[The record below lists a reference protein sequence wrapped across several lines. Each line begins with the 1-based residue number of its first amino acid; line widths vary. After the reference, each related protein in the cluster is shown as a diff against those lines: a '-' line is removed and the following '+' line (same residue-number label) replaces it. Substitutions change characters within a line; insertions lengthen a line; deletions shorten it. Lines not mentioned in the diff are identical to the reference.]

1 MSTKHRLVLGVD
13 AEKLAQAAYAA
24 ASAMH
29 ELGVQ
34 IALAEAERELP
45 IIPQYHRIKDMDFY
59 VERKPEPWQ
68 RKGKRYKGR
77 R

>member
-1 MSTKHRLVLGVD
+1 MKVIMVGMNSRAL
-13 AEKLAQAAYAA
+13 AA
-24 ASAMH
+24 AALRAADAMR
-29 ELGVQ
+29 EMGEA
-34 IALAEAERELP
+34 IAIAEAEREAP
-45 IIPQYHRIKDMDFY
+45 IVPQYQRIKDMDFY